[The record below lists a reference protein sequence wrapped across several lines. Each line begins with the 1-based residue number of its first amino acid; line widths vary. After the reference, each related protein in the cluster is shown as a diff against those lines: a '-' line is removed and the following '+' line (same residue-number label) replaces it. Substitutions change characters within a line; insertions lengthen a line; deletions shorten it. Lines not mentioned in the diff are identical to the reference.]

1 MPQLWRAIRNLLL
14 CDMGSV
20 HLLFVDVR
28 LGVMVLDLCC
38 RRLVNKLCIFA
49 ASPGAVASGF
59 RASNAEACIG
69 SRTPT
74 T

>member
-1 MPQLWRAIRNLLL
+1 MPQLWRATRNLLL

-20 HLLFVDVR
+20 HLLFADVR
-28 LGVMVLDLCC
+28 LDVMVLDLCC
-38 RRLVNKLCIFA
+38 RMLVSRFCIFA

-59 RASNAEACIG
+59 KAGNAAACIG
-69 SRTPT
+69 SRKQT